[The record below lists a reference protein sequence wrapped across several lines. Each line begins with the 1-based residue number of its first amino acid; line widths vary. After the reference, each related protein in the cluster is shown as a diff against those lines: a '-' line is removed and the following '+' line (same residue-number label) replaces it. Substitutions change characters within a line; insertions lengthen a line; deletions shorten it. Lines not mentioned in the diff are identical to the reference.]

1 MTQLTGKVVWITGAS
16 SGIGEA
22 LAISASKRGAKL
34 VLSARRADELAR
46 VQALCA
52 DPSKV
57 ALLPLDL
64 TNFSPS
70 EAAAKARIFFGDIDV
85 LVNNAGWSQRSMT
98 MDTDLD
104 VYRRIMELD
113 FFAPVALS
121 KATLPS
127 MIAKGG
133 GHVVMVGSVV
143 SKFGA
148 PLRSGYA
155 AAKHALAGFTEA
167 ARAELW
173 RQGIKFTLVC
183 PGFVQTQVSV
193 NALTGTGSAHGIMD
207 ATIQKGMPVA
217 ACAEK
222 IWRAV
227 EGDVEETIIGA
238 EAKLVHLKRFFPGL
252 FSYAIK
258 RANITK

>member
-133 GHVVMVGSVV
+133 GHV
-143 SKFGA
+143 
-148 PLRSGYA
+148 
-155 AAKHALAGFTEA
+155 
-167 ARAELW
+167 
-173 RQGIKFTLVC
+173 
-183 PGFVQTQVSV
+183 
-193 NALTGTGSAHGIMD
+193 
-207 ATIQKGMPVA
+207 
-217 ACAEK
+217 
-222 IWRAV
+222 
-227 EGDVEETIIGA
+227 
-238 EAKLVHLKRFFPGL
+238 
-252 FSYAIK
+252 
-258 RANITK
+258 